1 MKRIKVLII
10 LFFLTISHSVSA
22 LIITEVQIA
31 GDQTDNDY
39 VKIYN
44 EQEVDSHADGWRL
57 RKKSSTGQEYSLRVF
72 PKDTIIPSGHY
83 LIWANSKNGF
93 PEQIGASLSSTGTLS
108 SDNSIA
114 LIDSNGI
121 IVSSVAWGQG
131 REQFQEGL
139 KHLPNPEPNQQI
151 IRRETEG
158 VYQMT
163 QSNIDDFHLTEV
175 TFASTELDF
184 IPSVP
189 LRRRAQSM
197 TGLILAAIIVSLCV
211 GKLFTLYYQDNYKI
225 S

>member
-72 PKDTIIPSGHY
+72 PKNTIIPSGDY

-189 LRRRAQSM
+189 L
-197 TGLILAAIIVSLCV
+197 
-211 GKLFTLYYQDNYKI
+211 
-225 S
+225 

>member
-1 MKRIKVLII
+1 MKRIKALTILLFLII
-10 LFFLTISHSVSA
+10 GHSASA

-72 PKDTIIPSGHY
+72 PKNTIIPSGDY
-83 LIWANSKNGF
+83 LVWANSKNGF
-93 PEQIGASLSSTGTLS
+93 AEQIGADLSSTGALS

-114 LIDSNGI
+114 LIDPEGV

-139 KHLPNPEPNQQI
+139 NHLQNPSPNQQI
-151 IRRETEG
+151 IRKETEG

-163 QSNIDDFHLTEV
+163 QSNIDDFYLTEISLSS
-175 TFASTELDF
+175 AELDF

-189 LRRRAQSM
+189 LRRRPQSM
-197 TGLILAAIIVSLCV
+197 TGLILAAIIVSLCA